1 MRIILNRVLLCI
13 LPLLCICAGVSAQD
27 VSRQESEKARLER
40 EIAILDKQ
48 LATISSQSKDALAQ
62 LTLTRKKV
70 SNRKALVAE
79 SDKQIRIYNDQIY
92 ASQKEINRLKAR
104 VDTLSVYYSRLIKS
118 AYKNRD
124 AKIWYMYILASSDL
138 GQALRRYNYFR
149 TMTDKMNEQ
158 AAEIKRTQ
166 ARIEEEKAEQ
176 MRLKEEAEVVRAQRQ
191 ADLDLLSKEE
201 TRSNQIVKQLN
212 SNKSKYQKELAAK
225 KKQVEALNAEIKRLL
240 AEAMKPSK
248 GEKAEIDY
256 KLAGEFSANKG
267 KLPWPAEGP
276 VVDKFGQHYHPV
288 YTKLKLPYNNGVGI
302 ALSPGTP
309 VKAVFDGVVK
319 QIVVMPGYN
328 QCVLVQHGN
337 YFTFYCKLKN
347 TSVKAGDKVT
357 TGQQIGTVDT
367 INGETQLHFQIWQ
380 NQTPQNPELWLR

>member
-1 MRIILNRVLLCI
+1 MRIILNRVLLCV

-48 LATISSQSKDALAQ
+48 LATISNQSKDALAQ